1 MLDIKVKRQIL
12 ELREQGFKFAEI
24 AELANVSV
32 GTAYKLCSVHTSKS
46 KDSDLDSKKYFIPK
60 LEFKEFGASYYSQHR
75 TGSDIYA
82 AYLLLKPPVK
92 KFVHLK
98 KRKFYIEL
106 KVKAN
111 EFCEVLRN
119 KARRRPL
126 YEYIVR
132 DDVLELARIIGQRFT
147 RLIEYEFSDD
157 RRKEIEK
164 LKRTMKIIN
173 LVAGDKSIFESLDR
187 YLWELEFKKIP
198 PKLYYLKVMFWLI
211 EARKEGRFKKKWSTK
226 FYEIKDKLLEK
237 KEADILAKYPLL

>member
-1 MLDIKVKRQIL
+1 MLDINVKRRIL
-12 ELREQGFKFAEI
+12 ELRDKGFKFAEI
-24 AELANVSV
+24 ADIVSVSV
-32 GTAYKLCSVHTSKS
+32 GTAYKLCSEHTSKC
-46 KDSDLDSKKYFIPK
+46 KDIDLDSKRYFLPK
-60 LEFKEFGASYYSQHR
+60 LEFKAYGASYYGQHR

-82 AYLLLKPPVK
+82 AYLLLKPPAK
-92 KFVHLK
+92 LIHLK